1 MDKDIAAQSDGT
13 VVIVGAGQAGFQ
25 VAASLRDEGYTGR
38 IRLLG
43 DEPGLPYQRPPLSKA
58 YLVGKADRAGL
69 QLRPEAFFAQRGIEM
84 TSDRRA
90 ERIDRERRGLHLTG
104 GEILVYDHLV
114 LATGARN
121 RLLPVPGTGLEG
133 VLQLRTHADADALR
147 GKMTG
152 LKRAVVVGAG
162 FIGLEFAAAAAA
174 AGAEVTVIEATSR
187 PMSRALTDPMSR
199 FFRDAHARAGV
210 RLVFGAVVT
219 EVHGKAGHV
228 SEVETADGQ
237 IFPADLVLVGIG
249 VIPNAELAG
258 ESGLAVENGILVDE
272 TLCTADPT
280 ISAVGDCAAYPLASG
295 GGARVRLESV
305 QNAIDHGRCV
315 ASRLMG
321 RPRPYRIVPWF
332 WSDQGPYKL
341 QIAGFSMP
349 SDRVV
354 LRGDPDSGAFSAF
367 CFVEERL
374 VGVESVNKPADH
386 MVARRLLA
394 NATAL
399 TPEQASDVSFDL
411 KALATA

>member
-1 MDKDIAAQSDGT
+1 MDIGAESGGC

-25 VAASLRDEGYTGR
+25 VAASLRDEGYGGR

-58 YLVGKADRAGL
+58 YLVGKADRVGL
-69 QLRPEAFFAQRGIEM
+69 QLRPEAFFSQRNIEM
-84 TSDRRA
+84 TSGHRA
-90 ERIDRERRGLHLTG
+90 ERIDRERQQLLLAG
-104 GEILVYDHLV
+104 GEILGYDHLV
-114 LATGARN
+114 VATGARN
-121 RLLPVPGTGLEG
+121 RQLPVPGTGLEG

-147 GKMTG
+147 GRMTG

-187 PMSRALTDPMSR
+187 PMSRALTEPMSQ
-199 FFRDAHARAGV
+199 FFKNAHEKAGV
-210 RLVFGAVVT
+210 RLVFEAVVT
-219 EVHGKAGHV
+219 EVHGKNGHV
-228 SEVETADGQ
+228 SEVETSDGR

-249 VIPNAELAG
+249 VIPNAELAA
-258 ESGLAVENGILVDE
+258 ESGLSVENGIVVDE
-272 TLCTADPT
+272 TLCTADPA
-280 ISAVGDCAAYPLASG
+280 ISAVGDCAAYPLALG

-321 RPRPYRIVPWF
+321 RPRPYNIVPWF

-349 SDRVV
+349 SEHVA
-354 LRGDPDSGAFSAF
+354 LRGDPTSGAFSTF
-367 CFVEERL
+367 CFTGGRL

-399 TPEQASDVSFDL
+399 TFEQASDPGFNL
-411 KALATA
+411 KTLTSA

>member
-1 MDKDIAAQSDGT
+1 MDKDIGT
-13 VVIVGAGQAGFQ
+13 QANGTIVMVGAGQAGFQ
-25 VAASLRDEGYTGR
+25 VAASLRDEGYGGR
-38 IRLLG
+38 ICLLG

-58 YLVGKADRAGL
+58 YLAGKADRTGL
-69 QLRPEAFFAQRGIEM
+69 HLRPETFFAQRGIEM
-84 TSDRRA
+84 LSGRRA
-90 ERIDRERRGLHLTG
+90 LRIDRQQRHLHLAD
-104 GEILVYDHLV
+104 GEVLAYDHLV
-114 LATGARN
+114 IATGARN
-121 RLLPVPGTGLEG
+121 RLLPVPGTELEG

-147 GKMTG
+147 IKMTG

-174 AGAEVTVIEATSR
+174 AGAEVTVVEATSR
-187 PMSRALTDPMSR
+187 PMSRALTDPMSE
-199 FFRDAHARAGV
+199 FFRGAHERAGV
-210 RLVFGAVVT
+210 RFVFGTVVT
-219 EVHGKAGHV
+219 EVHGKSGHV
-228 SEVETADGQ
+228 TEVETADGRT
-237 IFPADLVLVGIG
+237 FPADLVLVGIG
-249 VIPNAELAG
+249 VIPNAELAV
-258 ESGLAVENGILVDE
+258 ECGLAVDNGIVVDE
-272 TLCTADPT
+272 TLCTADPA

-321 RPRPYRIVPWF
+321 KPRPYHIVPWF

-349 SDRVV
+349 SDCVA
-354 LRGDPDSGAFSAF
+354 LRGDPKSGGFSSF
-367 CFVEERL
+367 CFAQGRL

-399 TPEQASDVSFDL
+399 SPEQARDVSFDL

>member
-1 MDKDIAAQSDGT
+1 MEIGAESGGT

-25 VAASLRDEGYTGR
+25 VAASLRDEGYSGR

-58 YLVGKADRAGL
+58 YLVGKADRTGL
-69 QLRPEAFFAQRGIEM
+69 QLRPETFFAQRGIEM
-84 TSDRRA
+84 TSDHRA
-90 ERIDRERRGLHLTG
+90 ERIDREPRHLHLAG
-104 GEILVYDHLV
+104 GEVLGYDHLV
-114 LATGARN
+114 IATGARN

-174 AGAEVTVIEATSR
+174 AGAEVTVIEATAR
-187 PMSRALTDPMSR
+187 PMSRALTRPMSQ
-199 FFRDAHARAGV
+199 FFRQAHEKAGV
-210 RLVFGAVVT
+210 RLVFDADVT
-219 EVHGKAGHV
+219 EVHGKGGHV
-228 SEVETADGQ
+228 TEVETADGR

-249 VIPNAELAG
+249 VIPNAELAADC
-258 ESGLAVENGILVDE
+258 GLAVENGIVVDE
-272 TLCTADPT
+272 TLCTADPA

-321 RPRPYRIVPWF
+321 RPRPYHIVPWF

-349 SDRVV
+349 SDRVA
-354 LRGDPDSGAFSAF
+354 LRGDPTSGAFSTF
-367 CFVEERL
+367 CFAADRL

-399 TPEQASDVSFDL
+399 SFEQASDTSFDL
-411 KALATA
+411 KALTIAS

>member
-1 MDKDIAAQSDGT
+1 MDKDFGAESGGT
-13 VVIVGAGQAGFQ
+13 IVIVGAGQAGFQ
-25 VAASLRDEGYTGR
+25 VAASLRDESYGGR
-38 IRLLG
+38 ICLLG
-43 DEPGLPYQRPPLSKA
+43 NEPGLPYQRPPLSKA
-58 YLVGKADRAGL
+58 YLAGKADRAGL
-69 QLRPEAFFAQRGIEM
+69 HLRPEAFFAQRGIEM
-84 TSDRRA
+84 LSGRQA
-90 ERIDRERRGLHLTG
+90 SRIDRERRGLHLAD
-104 GEILVYDHLV
+104 GEVLGYDHLV

-121 RLLPVPGTGLEG
+121 RLLPVPGTELEG

-147 GKMTG
+147 MKMTG

-174 AGAEVTVIEATSR
+174 AGAEVTVVEATSR
-187 PMSRALTDPMSR
+187 PMSRALTDPMSQ
-199 FFRDAHARAGV
+199 FFRDAHEKAGV
-210 RLVFGAVVT
+210 RFVFGTVVT
-219 EVHGKAGHV
+219 EVHGHAGHV
-228 SEVETADGQ
+228 TEVETSDGR

-249 VIPNAELAG
+249 VIPNAELAA
-258 ESGLAVENGILVDE
+258 ESGLVVDNGIVVDE
-272 TLCTADPT
+272 TLCTADPA

-321 RPRPYRIVPWF
+321 RPRPYHIVPWF

-341 QIAGFSMP
+341 QIAGFSVP
-349 SDRVV
+349 SDCVV
-354 LRGDPDSGAFSAF
+354 LRGDPRSGAFSAF
-367 CFVEERL
+367 CFAQGRL

-399 TPEQASDVSFDL
+399 SPEQAGDLGFDV
-411 KALATA
+411 KGLATA